1 MNRSMAILL
10 SAAVGA
16 LVFPASALGLHLPLW
31 LDAGLTAAAFAG
43 VYLTVRR
50 PSNVEGVDEDLV
62 IEARNQTGRGL
73 VEDGAEALERLR
85 KAGKAIKDAPMRGQ
99 VDSLC
104 RTADKVMRDVRS
116 DPSRAMAVRRL
127 LTFYLPN
134 AASLTEGWQTLE
146 QRSTPPGDRAEQT
159 RKTMLALNEAFSKFA
174 DDLTAPQM
182 QTLDLDLKMLNDALK
197 SDLEKTP

>member
-1 MNRSMAILL
+1 MSRGVAILI
-10 SAAVGA
+10 AAGLA
-16 LVFPASALGLHLPLW
+16 AIVFPATALGLHLPLW
-31 LDAGLTAAAFAG
+31 IDAGLSVAVLSGAYM
-43 VYLTVRR
+43 VISR
-50 PSNVEGVDEDLV
+50 PSSVDGIDEDQV

-73 VEDGAEALERLR
+73 VDDGADALERLR
-85 KAGKAIKDAPMRGQ
+85 KAGKAIKDAAMRGQ

-104 RTADKVMRDVRS
+104 RTADKVIRDVRA
-116 DPSRAMAVRRL
+116 DPSKAMAVRRL

-146 QRSTPPGDRAEQT
+146 QRATPGGDRAEQT
-159 RKTMLALNEAFSKFA
+159 RKTMLALNDAFSKFA

-197 SDLEKTP
+197 SDLEKTS